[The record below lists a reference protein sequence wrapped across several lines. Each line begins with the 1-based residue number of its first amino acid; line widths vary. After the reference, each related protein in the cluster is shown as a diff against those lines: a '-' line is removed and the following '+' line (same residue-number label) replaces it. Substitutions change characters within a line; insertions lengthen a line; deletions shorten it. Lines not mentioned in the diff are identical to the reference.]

1 MHVWEAAARPSNSVF
16 QQTYCIGYLSGNAVP
31 ISHVVQDDSRM
42 HMAGHVLYGQRRSP
56 DSTGHT
62 RMRSK
67 KLMDS
72 NISGN
77 PYNMRE
83 DIIRR
88 QVTGRATGAG
98 KAVRVWL

>member
-1 MHVWEAAARPSNSVF
+1 MDIASNWMCMARQLLHS
-16 QQTYCIGYLSGNAVP
+16 
-31 ISHVVQDDSRM
+31 
-42 HMAGHVLYGQRRSP
+42 QRRGP
-56 DSTGHT
+56 DSAGHT

>member
-1 MHVWEAAARPSNSVF
+1 MWLRAATIFCYVYLWPGGLPNLPGEVSSNLPWQSLDVV
-16 QQTYCIGYLSGNAVP
+16 IVAGYLLHS
-31 ISHVVQDDSRM
+31 
-42 HMAGHVLYGQRRSP
+42 QRRGP
-56 DSTGHT
+56 DSAGHT